1 MSLREKLRLRKKPA
15 SAPLFYPDHYFDS
28 VLDIPFEELYRRG
41 YRGVMFDIDN
51 TLVPHNAPANER
63 ARAFMS
69 QLREIGYKTCLIS
82 NNREKRVEPFARE
95 LGTDFVCMAWKP
107 FTGGYKRGM
116 DRIGTR
122 PDNTI
127 FVGDQIFTDVIGAR
141 KLGILTILV
150 KPINPK
156 EEIQIILKRIP
167 EKAVLFF
174 YQRVKSKKGVN
185 RRRPKNS

>member
-1 MSLREKLRLRKKPA
+1 MRLPRKPHSGKKAA
-15 SAPLFYPDHYFDS
+15 SAPLVYPDAYYDS
-28 VLDIPFEELYRRG
+28 TFDIPFEELYHKG

-51 TLVPHNAPANER
+51 TLVPHNAPADDR
-63 ARAFMS
+63 ARELMRR
-69 QLREIGYKTCLIS
+69 LKEIGYKTCLIS
-82 NNREKRVEPFARE
+82 NNREKRVEPFAKE
-95 LGTDFVCMAWKP
+95 LETSFICMALKP
-107 FTGGYKRGM
+107 LTGGYIRGM

-127 FVGDQIFTDVIGAR
+127 YVGDQIFTDVIGAR
-141 KLGILTILV
+141 KLGLKTILV

-174 YQRVKSKKGVN
+174 YERSKGKS
-185 RRRPKNS
+185 R